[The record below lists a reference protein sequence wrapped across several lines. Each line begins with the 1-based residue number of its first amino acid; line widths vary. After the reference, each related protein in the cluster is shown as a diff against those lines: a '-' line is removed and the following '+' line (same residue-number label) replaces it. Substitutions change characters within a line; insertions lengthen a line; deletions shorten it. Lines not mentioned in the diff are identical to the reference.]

1 MKGVYTAIITP
12 FDNAGKIDFDS
23 FEKILKTQV
32 EGGISGIVTAGTT
45 GEAATLTL
53 DEKIELIRF
62 IQEKHPTLEVI
73 AGTGTNNTVDSVAQ
87 TEAVLKTG
95 VSKVLVVTPYYNK
108 PTTKGLYRHYK
119 EIARTGAEII
129 LYNVPGRTGL
139 NVSPE
144 ALFKLSEIENIVAVK
159 EASGNLGQFAD
170 YLDVVGTERF
180 FFLSGDDFT
189 IAPFIAL
196 GGVGVISVV
205 SNILP
210 DLTVALVNAALS
222 GDFKKAADIQI
233 SLNRINHMLFSESNP
248 GPVKTALSLMGLCED
263 NFRSPLDKM
272 EEKNIAKLSEILKD
286 YSLI

>member
-144 ALFKLSEIENIVAVK
+144 ALFKLSEIENIAAVK
-159 EASGNLGQFAD
+159 EASGNMGQFAD

-189 IAPFIAL
+189 IAPFISL